1 MSYPTDL
8 TDEQWA
14 ILEPLLQRA
23 DGPGRPTELDLRTV
37 VNALL
42 YKNRTGCQWRML
54 PSDFPPHSSV
64 RYYFDKWRHDESLIG
79 NCYAGL
85 SRLSIKWMD
94 AR

>member
-42 YKNRTGCQWRML
+42 YKNSNQL
-54 PSDFPPHSSV
+54 PMAHAAERFSTP
-64 RYYFDKWRHDESLIG
+64 
-79 NCYAGL
+79 
-85 SRLSIKWMD
+85 
-94 AR
+94 

>member
-23 DGPGRPTELDLRTV
+23 DGAGRPTELDLRTV

-42 YKNRTGCQWRML
+42 YK
-54 PSDFPPHSSV
+54 
-64 RYYFDKWRHDESLIG
+64 
-79 NCYAGL
+79 
-85 SRLSIKWMD
+85 
-94 AR
+94 